1 MSEELK
7 RYFRGRTG
15 AWVGLMLYVV
25 ADMSLQ
31 VESWLRQAPEDLF
44 SVGLKAWLELFFT
57 VLAGA
62 IITARSYVSGAW
74 GDTKDGSPTR
84 KIYAPQPAPPNT
96 PTAQKW
102 ES

>member
-15 AWVGLMLYVV
+15 AWVGLILYVV
-25 ADMSLQ
+25 ADMALQ
-31 VESWLRQAPEDLF
+31 IETWLRQAPENLG
-44 SVGLKAWLELFFT
+44 SVGHKAWLELFFT

-62 IITARSYVSGAW
+62 IITARGYVSGAW
-74 GDTKDGSPTR
+74 GDAKDGSPAR
-84 KIYAPQPAPPNT
+84 KIYGQQPAPPNT
-96 PTAQKW
+96 PTAQKG